1 MARMIPK
8 LLSPEIKSNA
18 ERKIFAWFRDA
29 PDTDDWIVLH
39 SLGIANHRNLIYG
52 EVDFLVL
59 APLYGIF
66 ALEVKGG
73 RVSRNEGV
81 WQFTDRYGKTST
93 KTRGPFEQAQD
104 GIFSIASAIRKK
116 YGDDSKLA
124 KVFFSSGVMFPDI
137 EFKLE
142 GIDAHQWMVFDKNDG
157 DDVKRYIHRLSTN
170 VHKQW
175 EEKYNKYYEEKI
187 PDRKD
192 IKELA
197 GFLRGD
203 FDKVVTLASS
213 IKSIEEE
220 LIQLTTEQTKC
231 LDQLEDN
238 PRCLIEGGA
247 GTGKTLLAI
256 EAVKKAAATGEQTA
270 FFCFNK
276 LLAAWLKN
284 YFEAIDPNLRPLYI
298 GTFHDFIFE
307 IAEKSGN
314 RINQPEN
321 AESDFWKTELPLAA
335 LDAAEKLNIKYDR
348 IIIDEAQDLI
358 NDNYLEVF
366 DCILRGGI
374 ERGKWYIFGDFS
386 SQAIFSSIS
395 EKEMKTMLD
404 DRTSFVRFRLK
415 TNCRNTKPIANEI
428 MDITG
433 FDKSSLLIKTEGPPV
448 TYITWKDRE
457 DHTEKL
463 ENLLERLKK
472 EKIPDDQITI
482 LAPVRL
488 ERSTAKTLSVPVAG
502 YSASPAGAITF
513 STIQAFKGLEN
524 SVIILIDITS
534 YGNDPLMYVAL
545 SRARSS
551 LFVFET
557 ERAHNERSKK
567 SEGL

>member
-1 MARMIPK
+1 MIPK

-18 ERKIFAWFRDA
+18 ERKIFSWFRDA
-29 PDTDDWIVLH
+29 PDTDDWVVLH

-59 APLYGIF
+59 APHYGIF

-93 KTRGPFEQAQD
+93 KNRGPFEQAQD
-104 GIFSIASAIRKK
+104 GIFSIASAVRKK

-157 DDVKRYIHRLSTN
+157 DDVKRYVHRLSTN

-192 IKELA
+192 IKELT

-256 EAVKKAAATGEQTA
+256 EAAKKAAASGEQTV

-284 YFEAIDPNLRPLYI
+284 HFEKIDRKLRPVYI

-307 IAEKSGN
+307 IAGKSGN
-314 RINQPEN
+314 HINQPEK
-321 AESDFWKTELPLAA
+321 AGSDFWQTELPLAGF
-335 LDAAEKLNIKYDR
+335 DAAEKLAIKYDR

-358 NDNYLEVF
+358 NETYLEVF
-366 DCILRGGI
+366 DCVLRGGI
-374 ERGKWYIFGDFS
+374 ERGKWCMFGDFS
-386 SQAIFSSIS
+386 GQAIFSAIS
-395 EKEMKTMLD
+395 EKKMKTMLD

-428 MDITG
+428 LDITG
-433 FDKSSLLIKTEGPPV
+433 FDKNNLLIKTEGLPV
-448 TYITWKDRE
+448 TYFTWKNRE
-457 DHTEKL
+457 DHREKL

-472 EKIPDDQITI
+472 EKIPDEQITI

-488 ERSTAKTLSVPVAG
+488 ENSTAKTLTVPIVKFSVPPIQAV
-502 YSASPAGAITF
+502 TF

-524 SVIILIDITS
+524 SVIILIDIIS
-534 YGNDPLMYVAL
+534 YSNDSLMYVAL

-551 LFVFET
+551 LFIFET
-557 ERAHNERSKK
+557 EKARNERIKIS
-567 SEGL
+567 GNA

>member
-1 MARMIPK
+1 MIPK
-8 LLSPEIKSNA
+8 YMAPEVKSGA
-18 ERKIFAWFRDA
+18 ERKIFSWFQEA

-39 SLGIANHRNLIYG
+39 SLGIANHCTRIYG

-59 APLYGIF
+59 VPRCGIF

-73 RVSRNEGV
+73 RVARNEGI
-81 WQFTDRYGKTST
+81 WQFTNRYGQINT
-93 KTRGPFEQAQD
+93 KPRGPFEQAQE
-104 GIFSIASAIRKK
+104 GIQSISKAITKK
-116 YGDDSKLA
+116 YGEKSKLA
-124 KVFFSSGVMFPDI
+124 NVFFSWGVMFPDI
-137 EFKLE
+137 EYKVE
-142 GIDAHQWMVFDKNDG
+142 GIDAQQWMVFDQNDG
-157 DDVKRYIHRLSTN
+157 EDVRRYILRLSSN
-170 VHKQW
+170 FRKQW
-175 EEKYNKYYEEKI
+175 EETHGKHYEERI
-187 PDRKD
+187 PDRND
-192 IKELA
+192 IKEIA
-197 GFLRGD
+197 NFLRGD
-203 FDKVVTLASS
+203 FDKIVTLASS
-213 IKSIEEE
+213 ITSIEKE
-220 LIQLTTEQTKC
+220 LIQLTGEQTKC
-231 LDQLEDN
+231 LDQIEDN
-238 PRCLIEGGA
+238 PRFLIEGGA

-256 EAVKKAAATGEQTA
+256 EAAKKAAAGGEQTA

-284 YFEAIDPNLRPLYI
+284 YFENVDRNLRPAYV

-314 RINQPEN
+314 KVSQPEK
-321 AESDFWKTELPLAA
+321 AESDFWRTELPLAG

-366 DCILRGGI
+366 DCVLRGGI
-374 ERGKWYIFGDFS
+374 ERGMWSMFGDFS

-395 EKEMKTMLD
+395 EQEMKTMLD

-415 TNCRNTKPIANEI
+415 TNCRNTKPIANAI
-428 MDITG
+428 MNITG
-433 FDKSSLLIKTEGPPV
+433 FDKNSLLIKTEGPPV
-448 TYITWKDRE
+448 TYVTWKDQE
-457 DHTEKL
+457 DHKEKL
-463 ENLLERLKK
+463 EKLLERLKK
-472 EKIPDDQITI
+472 EKIPNDRITI

-488 ERSTAKTLSVPVAG
+488 ERSTAKTLSIPGGIA
-502 YSASPAGAITF
+502 F

-557 ERAHNERSKK
+557 EKARDERIKR
-567 SEGL
+567 SENS

>member
-1 MARMIPK
+1 MARMIPT

-52 EVDFLVL
+52 EIDFLAL
-59 APLYGIF
+59 APFYGIF

-73 RVSRNEGV
+73 RVSRSEGI
-81 WQFTDRYGKTST
+81 WQFTDRYGKINT

-104 GIFSIASAIRKK
+104 GIFSIASAIKKK
-116 YGDDSKLA
+116 YGDDSKLS
-124 KVFFSSGVMFPDI
+124 KIFFSSGVMFPDI
-137 EFKLE
+137 EFKTD
-142 GIDAHQWMVFDKNDG
+142 GIDTHQWMVFDKNDG

-175 EEKYNKYYEEKI
+175 EEKYNKYYEEKL

-192 IKELA
+192 IKEIA
-197 GFLRGD
+197 KFLRGD

-213 IKSIEEE
+213 IKTVEEE
-220 LIQLTTEQTKC
+220 LIQLTAEQTKC

-256 EAVKKAAATGEQTA
+256 EAAKKAAASGEQIA

-284 YFEAIDPNLRPLYI
+284 YFEAVDSHLRPLYI

-314 RINQPEN
+314 KINQPEKT
-321 AESDFWKTELPLAA
+321 ESDFWQTELPIAG
-335 LDAAEKLNIKYDR
+335 LDAAEKLAIKYDR

-366 DCILRGGI
+366 DCILRAGL
-374 ERGKWYIFGDFS
+374 ERGKWFIFGDFS
-386 SQAIFSSIS
+386 GQAIFSSIS
-395 EKEMKTMLD
+395 EKEMKTILD
-404 DRTSFVRFRLK
+404 DRTAFVRFRLK
-415 TNCRNTKPIANEI
+415 TNCRNTKPIVNEI

-433 FDKSSLLIKTEGPPV
+433 FDKNNFLVKTEGPPV
-448 TYITWKDRE
+448 SFFTWKNRE
-457 DHTEKL
+457 DQKEKL

-472 EKIPDDQITI
+472 EKIPNDQITI
-482 LAPVRL
+482 LAPVRFDH
-488 ERSTAKTLSVPVAG
+488 STAKTLSTPIAN
-502 YSASPAGAITF
+502 YSASPTGTISF

-524 SVIILIDITS
+524 SVIILIDIIS
-534 YGNDPLMYVAL
+534 YSNDPLMYVAL

-557 ERAHNERSKK
+557 EKARAERHP
-567 SEGL
+567 G